1 MRHNSETLARCGV
14 CVPSSGTL
22 NLESGHHRI
31 AWEMRGD
38 KRNQGNCHYIADL
51 LRELQVCPHRKAVI
65 SSEDFEYLVRT
76 PDRLLL
82 FQQEMRAIGW
92 NIVYAAYFREP
103 WEYAVSLYY
112 ELLKHDVG
120 VTFPDFFFQLYR
132 RQSYTTPGGW
142 FFDFN
147 HPRLVS
153 EWERVFGT
161 PITSLS
167 YDDAIHSDGIL
178 TPVLDLLGI
187 DRRAPFP
194 VPLRMA
200 NVRSPGSASVKKKL
214 IRKTLGIALAR
225 ASKTKWKSNI

>member
-1 MRHNSETLARCGV
+1 M
-14 CVPSSGTL
+14 
-22 NLESGHHRI
+22 
-31 AWEMRGD
+31 
-38 KRNQGNCHYIADL
+38 
-51 LRELQVCPHRKAVI
+51 
-65 SSEDFEYLVRT
+65 
-76 PDRLLL
+76 
-82 FQQEMRAIGW
+82 
-92 NIVYAAYFREP
+92 
-103 WEYAVSLYY
+103 
-112 ELLKHDVG
+112 
-120 VTFPDFFFQLYR
+120 
-132 RQSYTTPGGW
+132 
-142 FFDFN
+142 
-147 HPRLVS
+147 
-153 EWERVFGT
+153 FGT